1 MRRDRFPGNVSGFI
15 TTKDHAVKTPSVVSL
30 LAAVVSIAAG
40 GCSQS
45 SEPGPALFSS
55 RRAPHVQ
62 AMPDE
67 GFRVEWVS
75 NTMPGEVKAGSNPT
89 VQVTFKNVGNAVWRD
104 PGSTGN
110 QPPQAGAVRLTYRW
124 LPAAERPCA
133 YGQHVDLGSPLAPGQ
148 SATLSVS
155 VAVPSAPGAYRL
167 QFDLVQELVVRFEA
181 MDAPRLVIPV
191 RVQ

>member
-1 MRRDRFPGNVSGFI
+1 M
-15 TTKDHAVKTPSVVSL
+15 KTPSVVSL
-30 LAAVVSIAAG
+30 LVAVVSMAAG

-55 RRAPHVQ
+55 RSAPPHVQ
-62 AMPDE
+62 ALPDE

-75 NTMPGEVKAGSNPT
+75 NTMPREVKAGSNPT

-104 PGSTGN
+104 PASTGN
-110 QPPQAGAVRLTYRW
+110 QPAEAGAVRLTYRW
-124 LPAAERPCA
+124 LPAAQRPWA
-133 YGQHVDLGSPLAPGQ
+133 YTGHHVDLPSPLAPGQ

-167 QFDLVQELVVRFEA
+167 QFDLIQELVAWFEG
-181 MDAPRLVIPV
+181 MDAPRLVVPV
-191 RVQ
+191 RVL